1 MRRGEE
7 EREGRRER
15 WRRKIGR
22 RKTDEK
28 LAARI
33 WQRKRY
39 SEGGRGR
46 GGEARI
52 CIERKRECEIGGTGR
67 RAKGKG
73 KRGMARMRGR
83 REGEDGGRAEVDREL
98 LAHK

>member
-1 MRRGEE
+1 MEGAREEGGKERGG
-7 EREGRRER
+7 EGR
-15 WRRKIGR
+15 IGR

-39 SEGGRGR
+39 SEGGRGEEER
-46 GGEARI
+46 PRI

-73 KRGMARMRGR
+73 KRGMARMRDGR